1 MRQPQAAAAARLRE
15 RSGPGEFTPSRTCKG
30 AKAEEEAAFDRL
42 HSVEGRAPHLPVCLA
57 MSAGVLAGVA
67 SESYTSEIA
76 SSALGLAFA
85 GGCLGE
91 VQAGGE
97 VEAITGVV

>member
-1 MRQPQAAAAARLRE
+1 
-15 RSGPGEFTPSRTCKG
+15 
-30 AKAEEEAAFDRL
+30 
-42 HSVEGRAPHLPVCLA
+42 

-91 VQAGGE
+91 VEAGGE